1 LKKDKGGIRI
11 STDSFTLVSLKV
23 YYGPYLLDKY
33 GIQSTRYAKNQDK
46 GQYIIRIPKR
56 ELPKVQEL
64 VKPFIPPCMAKRVG
78 VE

>member
-11 STDSFTLVSLKV
+11 STDSFTVGEVDLLRSV
-23 YYGPYLLDKY
+23 LLDKY

-56 ELPKVQEL
+56 EVPKVQEL

-78 VE
+78 LE